1 MLRLNRGHNPKAG
14 FEICKQLR
22 LPSLYALLGVSLVV
36 LCVGIVLLILH
47 SC

>member
-14 FEICKQLR
+14 LEIYKQLR
-22 LPSLYALLGVSLVV
+22 LPSLYMLLGVSLVV

>member
-1 MLRLNRGHNPKAG
+1 MSRSNPGHTPKAG
-14 FEICKQLR
+14 LEICKQLR
-22 LPSLYALLGVSLVV
+22 FPSLYVLLGVSLVV